1 MKDWWREK
9 REREGRRERNRIKER
24 EEERKKKI
32 KRKRK
37 EEKERERED
46 EVRKMKDLG
55 TTASLS
61 HILNCRGISYF
72 LFTFSPTIPSSIDVS
87 HQEHILINRNH

>member
-1 MKDWWREK
+1 MSMKDWWREK
-9 REREGRRERNRIKER
+9 REREGRRERNRIKEN
-24 EEERKKKI
+24 EEERKKQI

-37 EEKERERED
+37 KERED
-46 EVRKMKDLG
+46 QIRKMKELV

-61 HILNCRGISYF
+61 HILNCTGISYF

-87 HQEHILINRNH
+87 RQEHILINRNH